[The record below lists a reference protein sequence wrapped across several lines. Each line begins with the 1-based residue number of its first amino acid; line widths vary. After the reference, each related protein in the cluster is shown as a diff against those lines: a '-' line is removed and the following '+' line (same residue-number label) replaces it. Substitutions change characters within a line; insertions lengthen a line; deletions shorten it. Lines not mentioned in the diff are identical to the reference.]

1 MHFSSSQNIKTY
13 LILLRKLIHNFL
25 SFIFHL
31 KRKIKQN
38 SYGANFQVASLYE
51 NEHKKLKSK
60 VTTNPKN
67 LVLAKISTH
76 KVNNINLY
84 HIGGNLHT

>member
-38 SYGANFQVASLYE
+38 SYDAIFQVASLYE
-51 NEHKKLKSK
+51 NEHKKLKSN
-60 VTTNPKN
+60 VTTNSKN
-67 LVLAKISTH
+67 LGPCKHFYSQGKQSLSLSH
-76 KVNNINLY
+76 S
-84 HIGGNLHT
+84 GNLHT